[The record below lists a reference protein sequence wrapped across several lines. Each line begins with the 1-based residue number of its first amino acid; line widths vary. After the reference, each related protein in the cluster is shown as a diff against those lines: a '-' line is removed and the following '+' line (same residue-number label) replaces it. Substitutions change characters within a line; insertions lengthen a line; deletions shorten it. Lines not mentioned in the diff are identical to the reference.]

1 MNKENEWIVHFLN
14 EATDE
19 QIFHLF
25 KSILE
30 DVVRKDIEELMLKR
44 QMNNPKK

>member
-1 MNKENEWIVHFLN
+1 MSKENEWIVQFLN

-25 KSILE
+25 KSSLE
-30 DVVRKDIEELMLKR
+30 DVVRNDIEELVHKLR
-44 QMNNPKK
+44 SEQS